1 MRILLVVGRKKRG
14 KTTLVEKLIPEF
26 KSRGYKVGSIK
37 YTTGDHVFD
46 TPGKDSFRH
55 AQAGAECTLI
65 LSPHKIAFFSNHM
78 VGKNKE
84 ELFTLIFKGYDL
96 ILGEGFKDSPYP
108 KIEVMD
114 CSRDQIPLCTP
125 QNNLI
130 AVVCDGGVN
139 VSVPVFSMHQI
150 RKLVDHL
157 EKTLSDGLGKI
168 EENHSGT

>member
-1 MRILLVVGRKKRG
+1 
-14 KTTLVEKLIPEF
+14 
-26 KSRGYKVGSIK
+26 
-37 YTTGDHVFD
+37 
-46 TPGKDSFRH
+46 
-55 AQAGAECTLI
+55 
-65 LSPHKIAFFSNHM
+65 
-78 VGKNKE
+78 
-84 ELFTLIFKGYDL
+84 
-96 ILGEGFKDSPYP
+96 
-108 KIEVMD
+108 MD

-130 AVVCDGGVN
+130 AVVCDGRVN